1 MANSNSNRGS
11 NLTTILLLLIIFLIV
26 GGIAYYYQHSKSSS
40 TSSAPNVIIVPTQ
53 GGPHIVGGCAG
64 TRYGCCP
71 NGRTARADAQGSN
84 C

>member
-1 MANSNSNRGS
+1 
-11 NLTTILLLLIIFLIV
+11 LIA
-26 GGIAYYYQHSKSSS
+26 GGIAYYYQYSKSSSS
-40 TSSAPNVIIVPTQ
+40 TSSSPNVIIIPPQ
-53 GGPHIVGGCAG
+53 GPHIVGGCAG